1 MTGPLAPTY
10 FYRYRGQNFPTKKYV
25 LELHDDVLDV
35 SEGRAGVAHV
45 GVIES
50 AVNKPV
56 TSVMGE
62 DAYPT
67 FLTKVAAIGYTLAHD
82 HGFSD
87 GNKRTALVV
96 MLNTL
101 EANGLYP
108 DPTEREK
115 ITAAILAAM
124 NLLDVAGLRV
134 TLMLW
139 CGIDPADAEA

>member
-1 MTGPLAPTY
+1 M
-10 FYRYRGQNFPTKKYV
+10 
-25 LELHDDVLDV
+25 LELHDDVLEV

-56 TSVMGE
+56 ASLGSD

-67 FLTKVAAIGYTLAHD
+67 LFTKLAAVGYTLAHD

-87 GNKRTALVV
+87 GNKRTALQV

-101 EANGLYP
+101 EENRFYP
-108 DPTEREK
+108 DPTDREK
-115 ITAAILAAM
+115 VTAVILAAM
-124 NLLDVAGLRV
+124 NLLNVPGLRI
-134 TLMLW
+134 TLMLR
-139 CGIDPADAEA
+139 CGIDPCDQAA

>member
-1 MTGPLAPTY
+1 MTGPLGSTY
-10 FYRYRGQNFPTKKYV
+10 FYRHRGQSYPTKRYV
-25 LELHDDVLDV
+25 LVLHEDVLEV
-35 SEGRAGVAHV
+35 SEGRPGVAHV

-50 AVNKPV
+50 AVHKPV
-56 TSVMGE
+56 TSLGGE

-67 FLTKVAAIGYTLAHD
+67 FFTKVAAVGYTLAHD

-87 GNKRTALVV
+87 GNKRTALQV

-101 EANGLYP
+101 EENGYYP

-115 ITAAILAAM
+115 VTAAVLAAM
-124 NLLDVAGLRV
+124 NMLDVAGLRV

-139 CGIDPADAEA
+139 CDIDPEDAEE